1 MSKFSFTSIRDLSV
15 HAMTFMHL
23 SLIKIGSIVMRP
35 SIINKFKKKKI
46 HVFNVAEGREEF
58 GLLTPTLQMGHA
70 TRSPNPVEPNN
81 HATRYWAL

>member
-1 MSKFSFTSIRDLSV
+1 
-15 HAMTFMHL
+15 MTFMHL
-23 SLIKIGSIVMRP
+23 SLIEIASIVMRL
-35 SIINKFKKKKI
+35 SMKI
-46 HVFNVAEGREEF
+46 LKYIYIYISHVFNVAEGREEF